1 MLTNNKKGLFVKG
14 ISMMLAVLMVLAV
27 ALTGCTDSD
36 AQKKIEE
43 LQTEVDNKANK
54 ADVTTEVSAAIANA
68 LKDYLKTNDAVTE
81 AAVKELINSSVA
93 DFAKKSDL
101 NGLATT
107 DALKSYVKS
116 DEFNTLKNSLK
127 NYVTSADVTKAIE
140 AYVATEAFKQAV
152 KNITG
157 NSLSKDDIEQIV
169 KDVLA
174 EGKYTNEDYV
184 KNAID
189 DTLKNYFGELD
200 AETVLKILTEQKKQM
215 DAKDSPMTEKE
226 WNSATELVIA
236 TINSIQ
242 TTFSKIRS
250 NVYTAANKAAI
261 NEAVKPLGITVF
273 KADGTFANTA
283 VQETKL
289 IEYRIL
295 RVADVKEIQALKT
308 AVEAAGAVE
317 SFADEWNKVVVRLY
331 ALGQYVNRYSNAD
344 LKDEHLVKNTGDNP
358 IVYHG
363 KSYAKGAI
371 LQTQVVTYADKVA
384 FQTLSADIDKLLVK
398 YGAEGVL
405 PAPFTSKNKTP
416 SSNGLKDIYKKE
428 VKNGS
433 NVTTSYVLVDSGTKK
448 GGLNSPSNAPAV
460 GTEANTTYT
469 YMMTTAFYTLGGESE
484 LHYYEQ
490 SGEQVY
496 FLNFNDILGTVTV
509 GETYTKDYKDVD
521 NGNRIKTDV
530 GATITPAPVPGA
542 EAYKEWV
549 GAYDAIIAML
559 QACQTK
565 VNTSNTKFQLFITD
579 VLAAGMMDG
588 SNPMAAAKKLTLP
601 NTTLVARLTADM
613 SEQPE
618 SGTPYT
624 IYLTAGTSG
633 AENVAKYV
641 DAANAINNNYTDCLF
656 RYDLYQQLIA
666 KSNEALFPKYQAI
679 ALRVLDKM
687 YNDFNSVVL
696 AASQGVVGNAGG
708 DIDVSSS
715 VVDLTQLN
723 TTNYT
728 DTFLAAYVNAA
739 GQISYQIGP
748 KNIAFPGLKGLYA
761 NNEKANVLS
770 DVNVQTSVKSDV
782 LTTLKNNA
790 LTLSI
795 ELKASTVG
803 VRAAIN
809 SKSAQDV
816 ADGSVKAMNAFD
828 ELLNQA
834 LANLNEVMYRYQVED
849 IKKAA
854 LNEMTAYAADRAVYY
869 STIDHAKAAP
879 LTIALQQYLTGASAG
894 ASAGDPGVPGFTFN
908 TTTVGG
914 STVTTVASKES
925 NVFAGINNRAFYDQL
940 AAITVNMS
948 DSIDGVVIGTTG
960 TQAYNAVMAAK
971 AAVKATMENMSVKYN
986 FNDYLDDASTNARM
1000 AMYSYTQLPAAT
1012 WTYENILAFQA
1023 AYNETLGVLT
1033 IEQYNHNR
1041 NGIALEEYKT
1051 RYISK
1056 VLSAIVDKDDTHS
1069 VLVNGKATP
1078 ADAFAEML
1086 KAVKSS
1092 QPVPKAGATWATGP
1106 VRPIAD
1112 FGTRAPATVS
1122 TEYLYAGSLVVAL
1135 DKIANAKTT
1144 YTWTENGAVKTANLY

>member
-36 AQKKIEE
+36 AQKKIDE

-157 NSLSKDDIEQIV
+157 NSLSKADIEQIV
-169 KDVLA
+169 KNVLA

-226 WNSATELVIA
+226 WNAATELVIA

-250 NVYTAANKAAI
+250 NIYTAANKAAI

-273 KADGTFANTA
+273 KADGTFANSA
-283 VQETKL
+283 EYETKL

-295 RVADVKEIQALKT
+295 RVADVKEIQALKS

-331 ALGQYVNRYSNAD
+331 ALGQYVNIYNNTNYKDSEAPKYSAA
-344 LKDEHLVKNTGDNP
+344 TT
-358 IVYHG
+358 YHG
-363 KSYAKGAI
+363 RNYAKNAI
-371 LQTQVVTYADKVA
+371 KQTQVVTYADKAA
-384 FQTLSADIDKLLVK
+384 FTQLSEDIDDLLVK
-398 YGAEGVL
+398 YVAENLLGTT
-405 PAPFTSKNKTP
+405 PFSGLVITDVYKVVTGSG
-416 SSNGLKDIYKKE
+416 SS
-428 VKNGS
+428 
-433 NVTTSYVLVDSGTKK
+433 T
-448 GGLNSPSNAPAV
+448 
-460 GTEANTTYT
+460 NTTYRYDVPKGSYKDSPYKNNSSANTPAGYT
-469 YMMTTAFYTLGGESE
+469 YLTSTVFTNQMRTYDGVATE
-484 LHYYEQ
+484 
-490 SGEQVY
+490 VY
-496 FLNFNDILGTVTV
+496 FLNFDAILGTFAA
-509 GETYTKDYKDVD
+509 GKAFTKDYKDVD
-521 NGNRIKTDV
+521 DSNKIISDV
-530 GATITPAPVPGA
+530 GIAGALASVTPVAGA

-549 GAYDAIIAML
+549 GAYDAIVAML
-559 QACQTK
+559 KACQTK
-565 VNTSNTKFQLFITD
+565 VNASNTNFKLFITD

-588 SNPMAAAKKLTLP
+588 SNPMAAAKKLALP
-601 NTTLVARLTADM
+601 NDTLVARLTADM
-613 SEQPE
+613 SEKPE
-618 SGTPYT
+618 TTNPYT
-624 IYLTAGTSG
+624 IYLTAGTSS
-633 AENVAKYV
+633 ANNVAKYV

-666 KSNEALFPKYQAI
+666 KSNVALFPKYQAI

-708 DIDVSSS
+708 DIVLTS
-715 VVDLTQLN
+715 VDLTQLN
-723 TTNYT
+723 TDNYT
-728 DTFLAAYVNAA
+728 PEFLAAYMNVAS
-739 GQISYQIGP
+739 QISYQIGP

-761 NNEKANVLS
+761 NNGLAKILS
-770 DVNVQTSVKSDV
+770 DSNSQTAVQSDV

-869 STIDHAKAAP
+869 STIDAAKAAP
-879 LTIALQQYLTGASAG
+879 LTTALQQYLTGASA
-894 ASAGDPGVPGFTFN
+894 AGVPGFTFN
-908 TTTVGG
+908 TTTVNG
-914 STVTTVASKES
+914 SPVTTVASKES

-940 AAITVNMS
+940 TAITVNMS

-1078 ADAFAEML
+1078 AAAFAEML

-1092 QPVPKAGATWATGP
+1092 QAAPKGTWATGP

-1112 FGTRAPATVS
+1112 FGTSAAATGAG
-1122 TEYLYAGSLVVAL
+1122 EYLYAGSLVVAL